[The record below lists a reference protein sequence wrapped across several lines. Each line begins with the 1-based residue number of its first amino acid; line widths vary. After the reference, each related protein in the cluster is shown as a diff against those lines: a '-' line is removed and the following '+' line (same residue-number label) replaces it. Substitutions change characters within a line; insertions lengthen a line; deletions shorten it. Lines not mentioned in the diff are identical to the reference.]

1 MNSFT
6 KQIILILKNVIY
18 QIFFCFV
25 SSKSEN
31 SLCNHTSWI
40 FFYMFLPKSY
50 NILCICSRYMWGAC
64 VYTLSIIGQSSFLWI
79 SNCSIFWKWCFSS
92 AKLILHLCPQQI
104 NEQISVCL
112 FPSFVLFSIDPYVYH
127 SASIAHFWLLCCS

>member
-18 QIFFCFV
+18 QIFFV
-25 SSKSEN
+25 LYQVN
-31 SLCNHTSWI
+31 LRTLCVTIHLEY